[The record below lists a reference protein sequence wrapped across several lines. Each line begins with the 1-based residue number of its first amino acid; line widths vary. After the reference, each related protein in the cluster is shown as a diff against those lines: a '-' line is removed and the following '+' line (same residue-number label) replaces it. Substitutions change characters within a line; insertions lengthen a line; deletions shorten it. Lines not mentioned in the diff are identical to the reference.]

1 VLAKLVWDV
10 NDHHTLRLTYDHF
23 DQDMDGEAL
32 SGYSA
37 TVVGLTAHDE
47 TQRDRVSLD
56 WRFDDVLGLDSGS
69 VTAFWQD
76 STRAPVHL

>member
-1 VLAKLVWDV
+1 M
-10 NDHHTLRLTYDHF
+10 RLTYDHF

-32 SGYSA
+32 SSYSA

-47 TQRDRVSLD
+47 IQRDRVSLD

-69 VTAFWQD
+69 DRVLAGFD
-76 STRAPVHL
+76 RAPVHL